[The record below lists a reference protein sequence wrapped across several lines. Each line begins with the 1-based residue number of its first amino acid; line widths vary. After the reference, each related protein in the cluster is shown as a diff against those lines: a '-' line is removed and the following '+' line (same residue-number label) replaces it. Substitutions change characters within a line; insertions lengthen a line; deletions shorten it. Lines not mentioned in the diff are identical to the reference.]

1 MTPSSWPPPAVPPTR
16 LVPRGFPV
24 PLIVGTWLAAWLAG
38 NVIGATVVIASGHGD
53 TDPMEMP
60 TWVVSV
66 SAASL
71 WIPALVALVIVS
83 RSRGTGSWAR
93 DFGLRARWIDL
104 VGLPIGVASQL
115 ILVPLVTLPFT
126 RLFPD
131 SFSAERVEERARG
144 LADMASGPRI
154 VLLALVVVVG
164 APLVEELVY
173 RGFIQRHLPDRRF
186 RIRILGVLLPAV
198 RISPAVSLLITAVVF
213 TLVHLSPPEFPGLF
227 AFSLVLGLCAARTGR
242 LGMAVAAH
250 VAFNATGLLLVVL
263 L

>member
-1 MTPSSWPPPAVPPTR
+1 MTPSAWPPPAVPPAQ
-16 LVPRGFPV
+16 PASRGFSV
-24 PLIVGTWLAAWLAG
+24 PLIIGTWVAAWLAG
-38 NVIGATVVIASGHGD
+38 NIVGAVVVLASGHGD
-53 TDPMEMP
+53 TDPSRMP
-60 TWVVSV
+60 TWVVSA

-71 WIPALVALVIVS
+71 WIPALVALLLVS
-83 RSRGTGSWAR
+83 RSRGTGSWSR
-93 DFGLRARWIDL
+93 DFGLRARWVDL
-104 VGLPIGVASQL
+104 VGLPIGLASQL

-126 RLFPD
+126 RFFPD
-131 SFSAERVEERARG
+131 SFSAERVEERAKG
-144 LADMASGPRI
+144 LADMASGPWI

-173 RGFIQRHLPDRRF
+173 RGFIQLGLAK
-186 RIRILGVLLPAV
+186 RIGA
-198 RISPAVSLLITAVVF
+198 AVSLLITAVVF

>member
-1 MTPSSWPPPAVPPTR
+1 MSAGVEASTPTSAPDGASPRLLHRLRLSAVCVVLAALAFIQDPGRIAADTKLDLAADPSGFLSR
-16 LVPRGFPV
+16 ALSLWEPLGFFGQLQNQAYGYLFPV
-24 PLIVGTWLAAWLAG
+24 G
-38 NVIGATVVIASGHGD
+38 
-53 TDPMEMP
+53 
-60 TWVVSV
+60 
-66 SAASL
+66 
-71 WIPALVALVIVS
+71 PAFVL
-83 RSRGTGSWAR
+83 G
-93 DFGLRARWIDL
+93 DL

-115 ILVPLVTLPFT
+115 VLVPLVTLPFT

-144 LADMASGPRI
+144 LADMASGPWI

-164 APLVEELVY
+164 APIVEELVY
-173 RGFIQRHLPDRRF
+173 RGFIQIGLAP
-186 RIRILGVLLPAV
+186 RIGA
-198 RISPAVSLLITAVVF
+198 AASLLVAAAWF

>member
-1 MTPSSWPPPAVPPTR
+1 MTVWPPPAVPPTR

-38 NVIGATVVIASGHGD
+38 NVIGAVVVLASGHGD
-53 TDPMEMP
+53 TDPLEMP
-60 TWVVSV
+60 TWVVSA

-71 WIPALVALVIVS
+71 WIPALVALVLVS
-83 RSRGTGSWAR
+83 RVRGTGSWAR

-104 VGLPIGVASQL
+104 LGLPIGVASQL
-115 ILVPLVTLPFT
+115 VLVPLVTLPFT

-144 LADMASGPRI
+144 LADMASGPWI

-164 APLVEELVY
+164 APIVEELVY
-173 RGFIQRHLPDRRF
+173 RGFIQLGLAP
-186 RIRILGVLLPAV
+186 RIGA
-198 RISPAVSLLITAVVF
+198 AASLLVAAAWF

>member
-1 MTPSSWPPPAVPPTR
+1 MTVWPPPAVPPSR
-16 LVPRGFPV
+16 PAQGGFSV
-24 PLIVGTWLAAWLAG
+24 PLVIGTWLAAWLVG
-38 NVIGATVVIASGHGD
+38 NVIGAAVVFAAGYGD
-53 TDPMEMP
+53 TDPLSMP
-60 TWVVSV
+60 TWVVSA

-71 WIPALVALVIVS
+71 WIPALVALVLVS
-83 RSRGTGSWAR
+83 RARGTGSWVH

-144 LADMASGPRI
+144 LANMASGPWI

-173 RGFIQRHLPDRRF
+173 RGFIQLGLAP
-186 RIRILGVLLPAV
+186 RIGAT
-198 RISPAVSLLITAVVF
+198 VSLLVTAAWF

>member
-1 MTPSSWPPPAVPPTR
+1 MTVWPPPAVPPAR
-16 LVPRGFPV
+16 PAQGGFPV
-24 PLIVGTWLAAWLAG
+24 PLVVGTWLAAWLAG
-38 NVIGATVVIASGHGD
+38 NVVGAVVVFAAGHGD
-53 TDPMEMP
+53 TDPLEMP
-60 TWVVSV
+60 TWLVSA

-71 WIPALVALVIVS
+71 WIPALVALVLVS
-83 RSRGTGSWAR
+83 RARGTGSWVR

-104 VGLPIGVASQL
+104 LGLPIGVASQL

-144 LADMASGPRI
+144 LADMASGPWI

-164 APLVEELVY
+164 APIVEELVY
-173 RGFIQRHLPDRRF
+173 RGFIQLGLAP
-186 RIRILGVLLPAV
+186 RIGAT
-198 RISPAVSLLITAVVF
+198 ASLLVAAAWF

>member
-1 MTPSSWPPPAVPPTR
+1 MTPSSWPPPVAAPGQPAS
-16 LVPRGFPV
+16 RGFSV
-24 PLIVGTWLAAWLAG
+24 PLIIGTWAAAWLVG
-38 NVIGATVVIASGHGD
+38 NVVGAALVIASGHGE
-53 TDPMEMP
+53 TDPFQMP
-60 TWVVSV
+60 TWVVSA
-66 SAASL
+66 SAAAL
-71 WIPALVALVIVS
+71 WVPALVALLLVS
-83 RSRGTGSWAR
+83 RARGTGSWAR
-93 DFGLRARWIDL
+93 DFGLRARWVDL

-131 SFSAERVEERARG
+131 SFSAERVEERAKG
-144 LADMASGPRI
+144 LADMASGPWI

-164 APLVEELVY
+164 APIVEELVY
-173 RGFIQRHLPDRRF
+173 RGFVQLGLARRIGGF
-186 RIRILGVLLPAV
+186 A
-198 RISPAVSLLITAVVF
+198 ALIVAAAWF

-242 LGMAVAAH
+242 LGTAIAAH

>member
-1 MTPSSWPPPAVPPTR
+1 MTVWPPPAVPPAR
-16 LVPRGFPV
+16 PAQRGFSV
-24 PLIVGTWLAAWLAG
+24 PLVVGTWLAGWLAG
-38 NVIGATVVIASGHGD
+38 NVIGAVVVIAAGHGD
-53 TDPMEMP
+53 TDPLEMP
-60 TWVVSV
+60 TWVVSA
-66 SAASL
+66 SAAAL
-71 WIPALVALVIVS
+71 WIPALVALVLVS
-83 RSRGTGSWAR
+83 RARGTGSWAR
-93 DFGLRARWIDL
+93 DFGLRARCIDL
-104 VGLPIGVASQL
+104 LGLPIGVASQL
-115 ILVPLVTLPFT
+115 VLVPLVTLPFT

-144 LADMASGPRI
+144 LADMASGPWI

-164 APLVEELVY
+164 APVVEELVY
-173 RGFIQRHLPDRRF
+173 RGFIQLGLAP
-186 RIRILGVLLPAV
+186 RIGA
-198 RISPAVSLLITAVVF
+198 AASLLVAAAWF

>member
-1 MTPSSWPPPAVPPTR
+1 MTVWPPPAVPPVR
-16 LVPRGFPV
+16 PAQRGFPV
-24 PLIVGTWLAAWLAG
+24 PLVVGTWLAAWLAG
-38 NVIGATVVIASGHGD
+38 NVIGAVVVIAAGHGD
-53 TDPMEMP
+53 TDPSEMP
-60 TWVVSV
+60 TWVVSA

-71 WIPALVALVIVS
+71 WIPALVALVLVS
-83 RSRGTGSWAR
+83 RVRGTGSWAR

-104 VGLPIGVASQL
+104 LGLPIGVASQL
-115 ILVPLVTLPFT
+115 VLVPLVTLPFT

-131 SFSAERVEERARG
+131 SFSTERVEERARG
-144 LADMASGPRI
+144 LADMASGPWI

-164 APLVEELVY
+164 APIVEELVY
-173 RGFIQRHLPDRRF
+173 RGFIQLGLAP
-186 RIRILGVLLPAV
+186 RIGA
-198 RISPAVSLLITAVVF
+198 AASLLVAAAWF

>member
-1 MTPSSWPPPAVPPTR
+1 MTSSAWPPPTPAPGRPAS
-16 LVPRGFPV
+16 RGFSV
-24 PLIVGTWLAAWLAG
+24 PLIIGTWAAAWLVG
-38 NVIGATVVIASGHGD
+38 NVVGAAVVISSGHGD
-53 TDPMEMP
+53 TDPLKMP
-60 TWVVSV
+60 TWVVSA
-66 SAASL
+66 SAAAL
-71 WIPALVALVIVS
+71 WIPALAGLWVVS
-83 RSRGTGSWAR
+83 RARGTGSWVR

-131 SFSAERVEERARG
+131 LFSAERVEERAKG
-144 LADMASGPRI
+144 LADMASGPWI

-164 APLVEELVY
+164 APIVEELLY
-173 RGFIQRHLPDRRF
+173 RGFVQLGLARRIGGLAALF
-186 RIRILGVLLPAV
+186 V
-198 RISPAVSLLITAVVF
+198 TAVWF

-227 AFSLVLGLCAARTGR
+227 AFALVLGICAARTGR

>member
-1 MTPSSWPPPAVPPTR
+1 MTVWPPPAVPPSR
-16 LVPRGFPV
+16 PAQRGFPV
-24 PLIVGTWLAAWLAG
+24 PLVIGTWLAAWLVG
-38 NVIGATVVIASGHGD
+38 NVIGAAVVFAAGYGD
-53 TDPMEMP
+53 TDPLAMP
-60 TWVVSV
+60 TWVVSA

-71 WIPALVALVIVS
+71 WIPALVALVLVS
-83 RSRGTGSWAR
+83 RARGTGSWVR

-144 LADMASGPRI
+144 LAEMASGPWI
-154 VLLALVVVVG
+154 VLLVLVVVVG

-173 RGFIQRHLPDRRF
+173 RGFIQLGLAP
-186 RIRILGVLLPAV
+186 RIGAT
-198 RISPAVSLLITAVVF
+198 VSLLVTAAWF

>member
-1 MTPSSWPPPAVPPTR
+1 MTVWPRPAVPPAR
-16 LVPRGFPV
+16 PAQGGVPV
-24 PLIVGTWLAAWLAG
+24 PLVGGAWLAAWLAG
-38 NVIGATVVIASGHGD
+38 NVVGAVVVFAAGHGE
-53 TDPMEMP
+53 TDPLEMP
-60 TWVVSV
+60 TWLVSA

-71 WIPALVALVIVS
+71 WIPALVALVLVS
-83 RSRGTGSWAR
+83 RTRGTGSWAR

-104 VGLPIGVASQL
+104 LGLPIGVASQL

-144 LADMASGPRI
+144 LADMASGPWI

-164 APLVEELVY
+164 APIVEELVY
-173 RGFIQRHLPDRRF
+173 RGFIQIGLAP
-186 RIRILGVLLPAV
+186 RIGAT
-198 RISPAVSLLITAVVF
+198 ASLLVTAAWF